1 MDTWPR
7 RIAWIAG
14 PIAVVIAGGLLGVDA
29 TRWQVS
35 ATGWLAGA
43 LALVG
48 FVHHRT
54 SRDPDALLLGIA
66 GGVLLLQD
74 VFSRIVVPH
83 VGGGEADLDL
93 LGSSLTAV
101 VAGWAVAA
109 GCIVLVSP
117 WWDRRG
123 RPRVPASSFG
133 LILLAIIVVA
143 DILLLVVPLTPS
155 NEMNPFFGSVVP
167 FTVLTWIWL
176 VLGTIGW
183 CFVAVRQCLLVPRGN
198 QHGAMAAGAI
208 VATAFLL
215 SFAAIASGAT
225 WAGEFAIGVA
235 FWTPPIAIGLLL
247 LAASLM
253 QRSDASRMRR
263 ETDRAEEIVE
273 GRAEIA
279 SMVAHEVRG
288 PVTTIRGIAS
298 TAATH
303 YDGLDDAERREF
315 FELIEQESRR
325 LLAAVDQTSLA
336 LRVDARSLTYTMGPT
351 DLAVAVRQGV
361 EKAAVTDHPVH
372 VVAEEGV
379 ELMGDRARI
388 AQLVTQLVDNASKF
402 SPAGSPITVRSVREG
417 DDALIEVDDRGPG
430 IPVEQRE
437 VVFERFVRWRPK
449 GYEEQPG
456 NGLGLF
462 ISRGLAAEHQGEIS
476 VEDGPGGGT
485 MLRVRLPVGGAA
497 RG

>member
-1 MDTWPR
+1 M
-7 RIAWIAG
+7 
-14 PIAVVIAGGLLGVDA
+14 
-29 TRWQVS
+29 
-35 ATGWLAGA
+35 
-43 LALVG
+43 
-48 FVHHRT
+48 
-54 SRDPDALLLGIA
+54 
-66 GGVLLLQD
+66 
-74 VFSRIVVPH
+74 
-83 VGGGEADLDL
+83 
-93 LGSSLTAV
+93 
-101 VAGWAVAA
+101 
-109 GCIVLVSP
+109 
-117 WWDRRG
+117 
-123 RPRVPASSFG
+123 
-133 LILLAIIVVA
+133 
-143 DILLLVVPLTPS
+143 
-155 NEMNPFFGSVVP
+155 VP

-183 CFVAVRQCLLVPRGN
+183 CFVAVRQCFLVPRGN
-198 QHGAMAAGAI
+198 QHGALAAGAI

-225 WAGEFAIGVA
+225 WAGEFAIGVT

-336 LRVDARSLTYTMGPT
+336 LRVDARSLTYTMGLT
-351 DLAVAVRQGV
+351 DLAMAVRQGV
-361 EKAAVTDHPVH
+361 EKAAVTNHPVH

-402 SPAGSPITVRSVREG
+402 SPPGSPITVRSVRDG

-437 VVFERFVRWRPK
+437 VVFDRFVRWRPK

>member
-14 PIAVVIAGGLLGVDA
+14 PIAVVIAGGLLGFDA

-48 FVHHRT
+48 VVHHRT

-93 LGSSLTAV
+93 HGSSLTAV

-336 LRVDARSLTYTMGPT
+336 LRVDARSLTYTMVPT
-351 DLAVAVRQGV
+351 DLAVAVRKGV

>member
-1 MDTWPR
+1 MDIWPR
-7 RIAWIAG
+7 RVAWIAG
-14 PIAVVIAGGLLGVDA
+14 PVAVVTAGGLLGFGA

-54 SRDPDALLLGIA
+54 SKDPDALLLGIA

-83 VGGGEADLDL
+83 VGGGEADLEL
-93 LGSSLTAV
+93 LGSSLTAM

-123 RPRVPASSFG
+123 RPRIAASSFG
-133 LILLAIIVVA
+133 LILLAIILVA
-143 DILLLVVPLTPS
+143 DVLLLVAPLAPS
-155 NEMNPFFGSVVP
+155 NEINPLFGTVVP

-183 CFVAVRQCLLVPRGN
+183 CFVAVRQCFLVRRGN
-198 QHGAMAAGAI
+198 QHGALAAGAI

-225 WAGEFAIGVA
+225 WAGEFAIGVTY
-235 FWTPPIAIGLLL
+235 WTPPIAIGLLL

-336 LRVDARSLTYTMGPT
+336 LRVDARSLTYTMGLT
-351 DLAVAVRQGV
+351 DLAAAVRQGV
-361 EKAAVTDHPVH
+361 EKAAVTAHPVH

-379 ELMGDRARI
+379 ELIGDRARI

-402 SPAGSPITVRSVREG
+402 SPPGSPITVRSVREG
-417 DDALIEVDDRGPG
+417 DVALIEVDDRGPG

>member
-35 ATGWLAGA
+35 AIGWLAGA

-336 LRVDARSLTYTMGPT
+336 LRVDARSLTYTMVPT

-379 ELMGDRARI
+379 ESN
-388 AQLVTQLVDNASKF
+388 T
-402 SPAGSPITVRSVREG
+402 
-417 DDALIEVDDRGPG
+417 
-430 IPVEQRE
+430 
-437 VVFERFVRWRPK
+437 
-449 GYEEQPG
+449 
-456 NGLGLF
+456 
-462 ISRGLAAEHQGEIS
+462 
-476 VEDGPGGGT
+476 
-485 MLRVRLPVGGAA
+485 
-497 RG
+497 

>member
-1 MDTWPR
+1 M
-7 RIAWIAG
+7 
-14 PIAVVIAGGLLGVDA
+14 
-29 TRWQVS
+29 
-35 ATGWLAGA
+35 
-43 LALVG
+43 
-48 FVHHRT
+48 
-54 SRDPDALLLGIA
+54 
-66 GGVLLLQD
+66 LLLQD
-74 VFSRIVVPH
+74 VFSRFVVPH
-83 VGGGEADLDL
+83 VGRGEADLDL

-123 RPRVPASSFG
+123 RPRIAASSFG

-143 DILLLVVPLTPS
+143 DILLLVVPLSPS
-155 NEMNPFFGSVVP
+155 NEINPFFGSVVP

-183 CFVAVRQCLLVPRGN
+183 CFVAVRQCFLVPRGN
-198 QHGAMAAGAI
+198 QHGALAAGAI

-225 WAGEFAIGVA
+225 WAGEFAIGVT

-336 LRVDARSLTYTMGPT
+336 LRVDARSLTYTMGLDRSGRWRCARGWRRLPSPT
-351 DLAVAVRQGV
+351 TRCTWSPR
-361 EKAAVTDHPVH
+361 KAWTSWATAP
-372 VVAEEGV
+372 
-379 ELMGDRARI
+379 
-388 AQLVTQLVDNASKF
+388 
-402 SPAGSPITVRSVREG
+402 GSPS
-417 DDALIEVDDRGPG
+417 
-430 IPVEQRE
+430 
-437 VVFERFVRWRPK
+437 W
-449 GYEEQPG
+449 
-456 NGLGLF
+456 
-462 ISRGLAAEHQGEIS
+462 
-476 VEDGPGGGT
+476 
-485 MLRVRLPVGGAA
+485 
-497 RG
+497 

>member
-1 MDTWPR
+1 VS
-7 RIAWIAG
+7 IALLVDLLLSVAPPDVTSDSGLTIA
-14 PIAVVIAGGLLGVDA
+14 PLSIPPVGL
-29 TRWQVS
+29 
-35 ATGWLAGA
+35 GWLVVACVGWLFVAARQKLLIRRGAQHGAFAAGA
-43 LALVG
+43 LAALASLIAVAGLAQWTGAWLERAAAVTVLVPP
-48 FVHHRT
+48 FAVT
-54 SRDPDALLLGIA
+54 LLIL
-66 GGVLLLQD
+66 GVLL
-74 VFSRIVVPH
+74 
-83 VGGGEADLDL
+83 
-93 LGSSLTAV
+93 
-101 VAGWAVAA
+101 
-109 GCIVLVSP
+109 
-117 WWDRRG
+117 
-123 RPRVPASSFG
+123 
-133 LILLAIIVVA
+133 
-143 DILLLVVPLTPS
+143 
-155 NEMNPFFGSVVP
+155 
-167 FTVLTWIWL
+167 
-176 VLGTIGW
+176 
-183 CFVAVRQCLLVPRGN
+183 
-198 QHGAMAAGAI
+198 
-208 VATAFLL
+208 
-215 SFAAIASGAT
+215 
-225 WAGEFAIGVA
+225 
-235 FWTPPIAIGLLL
+235 
-247 LAASLM
+247 M
-253 QRSDASRMRR
+253 QRADASRMRR
-263 ETDRAEEIVE
+263 ESDRAEEIVE

-351 DLAVAVRQGV
+351 DLATAVRQGV
-361 EKAAVTDHPVH
+361 EKAAVTNHPVH

-402 SPAGSPITVRSVREG
+402 SPPGSPITVRSVRDG

>member
-1 MDTWPR
+1 MDIWPR

-14 PIAVVIAGGLLGVDA
+14 PIAVVIAGGLLGFDA

-54 SRDPDALLLGIA
+54 SKDPDALLLGIA

-83 VGGGEADLDL
+83 VGGGEADLEL

-101 VAGWAVAA
+101 LAGWAVAA

-123 RPRVPASSFG
+123 RPRIAASSFG
-133 LILLAIIVVA
+133 LILLAIILVA
-143 DILLLVVPLTPS
+143 DVLLLVAPLAPG
-155 NEMNPFFGSVVP
+155 NEINPLFGTVVP

-183 CFVAVRQCLLVPRGN
+183 CFVAVRQCFLVRRGN
-198 QHGAMAAGAI
+198 QHGALAAGAI

-225 WAGEFAIGVA
+225 WAGEFAIGVT
-235 FWTPPIAIGLLL
+235 FWTPPITIGLLL

-263 ETDRAEEIVE
+263 ETDRASEIVE

-336 LRVDARSLTYTMGPT
+336 LRVDARSLTYTMGLT
-351 DLAVAVRQGV
+351 DLAAAVRQGV
-361 EKAAVTDHPVH
+361 EKAAVTTHPVH

-379 ELMGDRARI
+379 ELIGDRARI

-402 SPAGSPITVRSVREG
+402 SPPGSPITVRSVRDG
-417 DDALIEVDDRGPG
+417 DDALIEVDDRGAG
-430 IPVEQRE
+430 IPIEQRE

>member
-1 MDTWPR
+1 MDIWPR
-7 RIAWIAG
+7 RVAWIAG
-14 PIAVVIAGGLLGVDA
+14 PVAVVTAGGLLGFGA

-54 SRDPDALLLGIA
+54 SKDPDALLLGIA

-83 VGGGEADLDL
+83 VGGGEADLEL
-93 LGSSLTAV
+93 LGSSLTAM

-123 RPRVPASSFG
+123 RPRIAASSFG
-133 LILLAIIVVA
+133 LILLAIILVA
-143 DILLLVVPLTPS
+143 DVLLLVAPLAPS
-155 NEMNPFFGSVVP
+155 NEINPLFGTVVP

-183 CFVAVRQCLLVPRGN
+183 CFVAVRQCFLVRRGN
-198 QHGAMAAGAI
+198 QHGALAAGAI

-225 WAGEFAIGVA
+225 WAGEFAIGVTY
-235 FWTPPIAIGLLL
+235 WTPPIAIGLLL

-336 LRVDARSLTYTMGPT
+336 LRVDARSLTYTMGLT
-351 DLAVAVRQGV
+351 DLAAAVRQGV
-361 EKAAVTDHPVH
+361 EKAAVTAHPVH

-379 ELMGDRARI
+379 ELIGDRARI

-402 SPAGSPITVRSVREG
+402 SPPGSPITVRSVREG

>member
-1 MDTWPR
+1 MNTWPR
-7 RIAWIAG
+7 RLAWIAG
-14 PIAVVIAGGLLGVDA
+14 PIALVIAGGLLGIDA

-48 FVHHRT
+48 IVHHRT

-143 DILLLVVPLTPS
+143 DILLLVAPLTPS

-183 CFVAVRQCLLVPRGN
+183 CFVAVRQWLLVPRGN

-361 EKAAVTDHPVH
+361 EKAAVADHPVH

-388 AQLVTQLVDNASKF
+388 AQLVTQLVDNAAKF

>member
-35 ATGWLAGA
+35 AIGWLAGA

-336 LRVDARSLTYTMGPT
+336 LRVDARSLTYTMVPT

-388 AQLVTQLVDNASKF
+388 AQLVTQLVDNAAKF

>member
-14 PIAVVIAGGLLGVDA
+14 PSAGVIAGGLLGFDA

-43 LALVG
+43 LTLVG
-48 FVHHRT
+48 VVHHRT
-54 SRDPDALLLGIA
+54 SRDPDAFLLGIA

-74 VFSRIVVPH
+74 VFFRIVVPH
-83 VGGGEADLDL
+83 VGGGEANLDL

-303 YDGLDDAERREF
+303 YDGLDDAERQEF

-372 VVAEEGV
+372 VIAEEGV
-379 ELMGDRARI
+379 ELVGDRARI

>member
-1 MDTWPR
+1 MDIWPR
-7 RIAWIAG
+7 RVAWIAG
-14 PIAVVIAGGLLGVDA
+14 PVAVVTAGGLLGFGA

-54 SRDPDALLLGIA
+54 SKDPDALLLGIA

-83 VGGGEADLDL
+83 VGGGEADLEL
-93 LGSSLTAV
+93 LGSSLTAM

-123 RPRVPASSFG
+123 RPRIAASSFG
-133 LILLAIIVVA
+133 LILLAIILVA
-143 DILLLVVPLTPS
+143 DVLLLVAPLAPS
-155 NEMNPFFGSVVP
+155 NEINPLFGTIVP

-183 CFVAVRQCLLVPRGN
+183 CFVAVRQCFLVRRGN
-198 QHGAMAAGAI
+198 QHGALAAGAI

-225 WAGEFAIGVA
+225 WAGEFAIGVTY
-235 FWTPPIAIGLLL
+235 WTPPIAIGLLL

-336 LRVDARSLTYTMGPT
+336 LRVDARSLTYTMGLT
-351 DLAVAVRQGV
+351 DLAAAVRQGV
-361 EKAAVTDHPVH
+361 EKAAVTAHPVH

-379 ELMGDRARI
+379 ELIGDRARI

-402 SPAGSPITVRSVREG
+402 SPPGSPITVRSVREG

>member
-14 PIAVVIAGGLLGVDA
+14 PIAVVILGGLLGVDA

-48 FVHHRT
+48 VVHHRT

-74 VFSRIVVPH
+74 VFSRFVVPH
-83 VGGGEADLDL
+83 VGLGEADLDL

-123 RPRVPASSFG
+123 RPRIAASSFG

-143 DILLLVVPLTPS
+143 DILLLVVPLSPS
-155 NEMNPFFGSVVP
+155 NEINPFFGSVVP

-183 CFVAVRQCLLVPRGN
+183 CFVAVRQCFLVPRGN
-198 QHGAMAAGAI
+198 QHGALAAGAI

-225 WAGEFAIGVA
+225 WAGEFAIGVT

-336 LRVDARSLTYTMGPT
+336 LRVDARSLTYTMGLT
-351 DLAVAVRQGV
+351 DLATAVRQGV
-361 EKAAVTDHPVH
+361 EKAAVTNHPVH

-402 SPAGSPITVRSVREG
+402 SPPGSPITVRSVRDG

-437 VVFERFVRWRPK
+437 VVFDRFVRWRPK

>member
-1 MDTWPR
+1 MNTWPR

-66 GGVLLLQD
+66 GGVLFLQD

-123 RPRVPASSFG
+123 RPRIPASSFG

-143 DILLLVVPLTPS
+143 DILLLVVPLAPS
-155 NEMNPFFGSVVP
+155 DEINPFFGSVVP
-167 FTVLTWIWL
+167 FTVVTWIWL

-183 CFVAVRQCLLVPRGN
+183 CFVAVRQCFMVPRGN
-198 QHGAMAAGAI
+198 QHGALAASAV

-225 WAGEFAIGVA
+225 WAGEFTIGVA

-263 ETDRAEEIVE
+263 NTDRAEEIVE

-303 YDGLDDAERREF
+303 YDGLDDGERREF

-361 EKAAVTDHPVH
+361 EKAAVTNHPVH
-372 VVAEEGV
+372 VVVEEGV

-402 SPAGSPITVRSVREG
+402 SPAGSPITVRSVRDG
-417 DDALIEVDDRGPG
+417 DGALIEVDDRGPG

>member
-1 MDTWPR
+1 MQTWAR
-7 RIAWIAG
+7 RLAWIAV
-14 PIAVVIAGGLLGVDA
+14 PLVVVALAAWAGFEA
-29 TRWQVS
+29 NRWALTAS
-35 ATGWLAGA
+35 GWLAAA
-43 LALVG
+43 LAVVG
-48 FVHHRT
+48 FVHYRT
-54 SRDPDALLLGIA
+54 SRDPD
-66 GGVLLLQD
+66 VLLLSVAGSVLAVQFA
-74 VFSRIVVPH
+74 FSTFISGLFAPDGMAVDHRVAGV
-83 VGGGEADLDL
+83 
-93 LGSSLTAV
+93 TAL
-101 VAGWAVAA
+101 VAGWALAA
-109 GCIVLVSP
+109 ACVGLAFP

-123 RPRVPASSFG
+123 RPRLAGVRLAVGFVSFAL
-133 LILLAIIVVA
+133 LI
-143 DILLLVVPLTPS
+143 DLLLVIAPPGVEQSPETGLAPLPI
-155 NEMNPFFGSVVP
+155 PIVGWV
-167 FTVLTWIWL
+167 WL
-176 VLGTIGW
+176 VLGCAAWLFVGARQKWLIG
-183 CFVAVRQCLLVPRGN
+183 RGS
-198 QHGAMAAGAI
+198 QHGAIAASSILAIATLVAIAGLSRWTGAWLEGAAGVTVLIPPFA
-208 VATAFLL
+208 VALL
-215 SFAAIASGAT
+215 I
-225 WAGEFAIGVA
+225 
-235 FWTPPIAIGLLL
+235 
-247 LAASLM
+247 LAVLLM
-253 QRSDASRMRR
+253 QRSEASRMRR

-303 YDGLDDAERREF
+303 YDRLDDSERREF

-336 LRVDARSLTYTMGPT
+336 LRVDAHSLTYTMGIT
-351 DLAVAVRQGV
+351 DLAQAVRQGV
-361 EKAAVTDHPVH
+361 EKAAVTSHPVH

-402 SPAGSPITVRSVREG
+402 SPTGSPITVRSVRDGE
-417 DDALIEVDDRGPG
+417 DALIEVDDRGPG
-430 IPVEQRE
+430 IPAEQRE
-437 VVFERFVRWRPK
+437 AVFGRFVRWRPK

>member
-14 PIAVVIAGGLLGVDA
+14 PVAVVIAGGLLGVDA

-35 ATGWLAGA
+35 ASGWLAGA

-123 RPRVPASSFG
+123 RPRIPASSFG
-133 LILLAIIVVA
+133 LILLAIVVVA

-155 NEMNPFFGSVVP
+155 NEINPFFGTVVP

-183 CFVAVRQCLLVPRGN
+183 CFVAVRQWFLVRRGN
-198 QHGAMAAGAI
+198 QHGGLAASAI

-303 YDGLDDAERREF
+303 YDGLDDGERREF

-361 EKAAVTDHPVH
+361 EKAAVTNHPVH
-372 VVAEEGV
+372 VVVEEGV

-402 SPAGSPITVRSVREG
+402 SPAGSPITVRSVRDG

-430 IPVEQRE
+430 IPAEQRE

>member
-14 PIAVVIAGGLLGVDA
+14 PIAVVIAGGLLGFDA

-48 FVHHRT
+48 LVHHRT

-101 VAGWAVAA
+101 VAGWALAA

-123 RPRVPASSFG
+123 RPRIAASSFG
-133 LILLAIIVVA
+133 LILLAIILVA
-143 DILLLVVPLTPS
+143 DILLLVAPLAPG
-155 NEMNPFFGSVVP
+155 NEINPFFGTVVP

-176 VLGTIGW
+176 VLGAIGW
-183 CFVAVRQCLLVPRGN
+183 CFVAVRQCFLVRRGN
-198 QHGAMAAGAI
+198 QHGALAAGAI

-225 WAGEFAIGVA
+225 WAGEFAVGVS
-235 FWTPPIAIGLLL
+235 FWTPPISIGLLL
-247 LAASLM
+247 LAASLI

-303 YDGLDDAERREF
+303 YDGLDNAERREF

-336 LRVDARSLTYTMGPT
+336 LRIDARSLTYTMGLT
-351 DLAVAVRQGV
+351 DLAQAVRQGV
-361 EKAAVTDHPVH
+361 EKAAVTSHPVH

-379 ELMGDRARI
+379 ELKGDRARI

-402 SPAGSPITVRSVREG
+402 SPAGSPITVRSVRDG

>member
-388 AQLVTQLVDNASKF
+388 AQLVTQLVDNAAKF

>member
-1 MDTWPR
+1 M
-7 RIAWIAG
+7 
-14 PIAVVIAGGLLGVDA
+14 IAGGLLGVDA

-66 GGVLLLQD
+66 GGVLFLQD

-123 RPRVPASSFG
+123 RPRIPASSFG

-143 DILLLVVPLTPS
+143 DILLLVVPLAPS
-155 NEMNPFFGSVVP
+155 NEINPFFGSVVP

-183 CFVAVRQCLLVPRGN
+183 CFVAVRQCFMAPRGN
-198 QHGAMAAGAI
+198 QHGALAASAI

-303 YDGLDDAERREF
+303 YDGLDDGERREF

-361 EKAAVTDHPVH
+361 EKAAITNHPVH

-402 SPAGSPITVRSVREG
+402 SPAGSPITVRSVRDG

-430 IPVEQRE
+430 IPAEQRE

>member
-1 MDTWPR
+1 MPR

-14 PIAVVIAGGLLGVDA
+14 PIAVVIAGGLLGIDA

-83 VGGGEADLDL
+83 IGGGEADLDL

-101 VAGWAVAA
+101 VAGWALAA

-123 RPRVPASSFG
+123 RPRIAASSFG
-133 LILLAIIVVA
+133 LILLAIIVAA
-143 DILLLVVPLTPS
+143 DILLLVVPLAPS
-155 NEMNPFFGSVVP
+155 NEINPSFGSVVP
-167 FTVLTWIWL
+167 FTALTWIWL

-198 QHGAMAAGAI
+198 QHGALAAGAI
-208 VATAFLL
+208 VATAFLI

-336 LRVDARSLTYTMGPT
+336 LRVDARSLTYTMGLT
-351 DLAVAVRQGV
+351 DLAQAVRQGV
-361 EKAAVTDHPVH
+361 EKAAVTSHPVH

-379 ELMGDRARI
+379 ELIGDRARI

-417 DDALIEVDDRGPG
+417 DHALIEVDDRGPG

-437 VVFERFVRWRPK
+437 AVFERFVRWRPK

>member
-1 MDTWPR
+1 MDTWLR

-14 PIAVVIAGGLLGVDA
+14 PVAVVIAGGLLGVDA

-35 ATGWLAGA
+35 ASGWLAGA

-101 VAGWAVAA
+101 VTGWAVAA

-123 RPRVPASSFG
+123 RPRIAASSFG

-143 DILLLVVPLTPS
+143 DILLLVVPLSPS
-155 NEMNPFFGSVVP
+155 NEINPFFGSVVP

-183 CFVAVRQCLLVPRGN
+183 CFVAVRQCFLVPRGN
-198 QHGAMAAGAI
+198 QHGALAAGAI

-225 WAGEFAIGVA
+225 WAGEFAIGVT

-303 YDGLDDAERREF
+303 YDGLDDGERREF

-361 EKAAVTDHPVH
+361 EKAAITNHPVH
-372 VVAEEGV
+372 VVVEEGV

-402 SPAGSPITVRSVREG
+402 SPAGSPITVRSVRDG

-430 IPVEQRE
+430 IPAEQRE